1 VPSADT
7 DPAPARLGP
16 RFTRLWTA
24 ATVSNV
30 GDGLL
35 VAALPLLAVQVT
47 DSPLLVAGLT
57 FCRGVPWLLFGLSA
71 GVIVDRTDRRRLM
84 AFVDYG
90 RGAVVAALGVAVIV
104 SDVPIW
110 VLYVVALGL
119 GIGEV
124 LFDSA
129 AGAFLP
135 MVVPDEF
142 LERANS
148 RMYLSLTIANEL
160 SGPAAG
166 AWLFAAASAAPFLID
181 AGSFVFA
188 ATLVSTITGTFRAEN
203 SPESG
208 GTSGAEPGPDSASD
222 TGANSMSMRARIREG
237 LQFVRGHSLLRT
249 LAIVGAGYNFLATG
263 LEAVAVLY
271 ITSEL
276 GASKAQYGLVLTL
289 AALGGLTGGF
299 LAERIFARFQ
309 SGRVII
315 VDVVVCAI
323 FAFGAAAIGT
333 LWAWTVFDI
342 VLFGGS
348 AIASIGSQSMR
359 QRVMPRHLAG
369 RVTSVFLIALFGAGP
384 LGAAAFGVLTT
395 MTSLTAALIA
405 FGVGAI
411 GLMAGFGRSLLAETS
426 QPIAS

>member
-1 VPSADT
+1 MPSAD
-7 DPAPARLGP
+7 DELIRARLGP

-35 VAALPLLAVQVT
+35 VAALPLLAFRVT
-47 DSPLLVAGLT
+47 DSPLLIAGIA

-71 GVIVDRTDRRRLM
+71 GAIVDRTDRRRLM
-84 AFVDYG
+84 ALVDYG
-90 RGAVVAALGVAVIV
+90 RGAVIGALGVAVLI
-104 SDVPIW
+104 SDVRIW
-110 VLYVVALGL
+110 VLYLVALGL

-160 SGPAAG
+160 SGPAVG
-166 AWLFAAASAAPFLID
+166 AWLFAAASAAPFLVD

-188 ATLVSTITGTFRAEN
+188 ATMVLTITGQFRAE
-203 SPESG
+203 PEAKEEE
-208 GTSGAEPGPDSASD
+208 T
-222 TGANSMSMRARIREG
+222 TTMRERIHEG
-237 LQFVRGHSLLRT
+237 LQFVRGHALLRT

-271 ITSEL
+271 IRSEL
-276 GASKAQYGLVLTL
+276 GATDLQYGMVLTL
-289 AALGGLTGGF
+289 AAIGGLVGGL
-299 LAERIFARFQ
+299 LAGRVYARFRA
-309 SGRVII
+309 GPVII
-315 VDVVVCAI
+315 IDVLVCAV
-323 FAFGAAAIGT
+323 FAFGAAAVGT
-333 LWAWTVFDI
+333 LWAWTVFDV

-348 AIASIGSQSMR
+348 AIASIGAQTMR
-359 QRVMPRHLAG
+359 QRAMPVHLAG
-369 RVTSVFLIALFGAGP
+369 RVTSVFLLALFGAGP
-384 LGAAAFGVLTT
+384 LGAAVFGVLTNA
-395 MTSLTAALIA
+395 TSLTVALVA
-405 FGVGAI
+405 FGVGALA
-411 GLMAGFGRSLLAETS
+411 LMAAFGRALIVETS
-426 QPIAS
+426 APC

>member
-1 VPSADT
+1 MAHGDT
-7 DPAPARLGP
+7 DLVPRRIGP

-24 ATVSNV
+24 TTVSNV

-35 VAALPLLAVQVT
+35 VAALPLLAVRVT
-47 DSPLLVAGLT
+47 DSPILIAGLT

-71 GVIVDRTDRRRLM
+71 GDIVDRTDRRRLM

-90 RGAVVAALGVAVIV
+90 RGAVIAALAVAVLV

-119 GIGEV
+119 GVGEV

-135 MVVPDEF
+135 MIVPDEL

-148 RMYLSLTIANEL
+148 RMFLSLTIANEL
-160 SGPAAG
+160 TGPAAG
-166 AWLFAAASAAPFLID
+166 AWLFAAAAAVPFIVD

-188 ATLVSTITGTFRAEN
+188 ASLVLTITGNFRVD
-203 SPESG
+203 PE
-208 GTSGAEPGPDSASD
+208 PDEDA
-222 TGANSMSMRARIREG
+222 TTMRERIHEG
-237 LQFVRGHSLLRT
+237 LSFIRRHALLRT

-276 GASKAQYGLVLTL
+276 GASEGQYGLVLTL
-289 AALGGLTGGF
+289 AALGGLVGGL
-299 LAERIFARFQ
+299 LAERIYARFD
-309 SGRVII
+309 GGPVLV
-315 VDVVVCAI
+315 VDVLICA
-323 FAFGAAAIGT
+323 AGALAAAAINT
-333 LWAWTVFDI
+333 LWAWTLFD
-342 VLFGGS
+342 VLLFGGS

-359 QRVMPRHLAG
+359 QRAMPRHLAG
-369 RVTSVFLIALFGAGP
+369 RVTSVFLLALFGAGP
-384 LGAAAFGVLTT
+384 LGAAAFGVLTNL
-395 MTSLTAALIA
+395 TSLRAALVA
-405 FGVGAI
+405 FGVGATLLI
-411 GLMAGFGRSLLAETS
+411 GVFGSNLLGRA
-426 QPIAS
+426 QPAASS